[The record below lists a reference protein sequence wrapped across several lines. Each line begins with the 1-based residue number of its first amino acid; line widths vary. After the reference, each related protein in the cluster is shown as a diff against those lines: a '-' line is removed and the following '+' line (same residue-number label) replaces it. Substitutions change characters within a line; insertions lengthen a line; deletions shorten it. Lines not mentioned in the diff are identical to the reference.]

1 MSRPR
6 TIAALTTALV
16 IAAAGAAAGVSSG
29 AAQAG
34 GPGGHGQGPAD
45 RPTKVV
51 IIVVDSL
58 SREIVDEYDMR
69 TVESLMRDGVD
80 TPRGYLGHTG
90 SVTVVTHNV
99 ITSGQLPKNMGWT
112 DEGYRD
118 VEGILGDP
126 EPTNPDQLYI
136 TSNAT
141 TDLFKLQQ
149 AAGYPKLADYLGAA
163 DPDAKTF
170 TISPKGYAG
179 YAFGGAG
186 SDSIITFGSGPECTT
201 GGSWRKP
208 TGINV
213 PSYILGEPCSRFWVH
228 SGYPT
233 YAYDTAKL
241 PAILYPLDSDRYVT
255 GKDPAHQGG
264 DVWAADAAVEIMR
277 NDPAWNGIFVSLPGV
292 DKAAHMW
299 GGTSDPGPTGTDGD
313 PMTHMVAAT
322 AEADLQVAKIIAEL
336 EAQEEL
342 DNTLVVLTSD
352 HGSVAGDSFHGE
364 LVAERDYGYYNWYY
378 GDPENDVVDYDRP
391 QAALQPL
398 VDTGQHRAHLQRL
411 HAAGV
416 AQGPVADRR
425 GRGGRR
431 DADHGRR
438 DRRVEPRRRP
448 LRPRLPGAVG
458 PDGLPRREVLVRQE
472 GAGAGRHPGRRLRTR
487 RDRHPARRHDVLRRG
502 RPRRHPARRAA
513 GADRVRRRRAVRQG
527 PPGGGP
533 LGRHHAHGAEGDGD
547 RADLP
552 DGRSGLPADHPAAM
566 TGPRSAGSPVTTRP
580 GRVTSASTPNATSR
594 PTRR

>member
-1 MSRPR
+1 MTRPR
-6 TIAALTTALV
+6 MLAALAAVLAVT
-16 IAAAGAAAGVSSG
+16 AAGAG
-29 AAQAG
+29 AQASAQPG
-34 GPGGHGQGPAD
+34 GPGGHGPSPAD

-58 SREIVDEYDMR
+58 SREIVEKYDMR
-69 TVESLMRDGVD
+69 NVEALMRDGVD
-80 TPRGYLGHTG
+80 TPRGYVGHTG

-99 ITSGQLPKNMGWT
+99 ITSGQLPKHMGWT

-118 VEGILGDP
+118 VDGILGDP
-126 EPTNPDQLYI
+126 EPANPDQLYI

-163 DPDAKTF
+163 DPAAKTF

-201 GGSWRKP
+201 GGTWRKP

-213 PSYILGEPCSRFWVH
+213 PSYITGAPCSRFWVH

-241 PAILYPLDSDRYVT
+241 PAILYPLDSDRYTT

-264 DVWAADAAVEIMR
+264 DVWAADAAVQIMR
-277 NDPAWNGIFVSLPGV
+277 NDPSWNGIFVTLPGV

-299 GGTSDPGPTGTDGD
+299 GGTADPGPTGPDGD

-322 AEADLQVAKIIAEL
+322 AEADRQVAKLMAEL

-352 HGSVAGDSFHGE
+352 HGSVAGLRFHGE

-378 GDPENDVVDYDRP
+378 GDPENDAVYDRP
-391 QAALQPL
+391 QAALRPL
-398 VDTGQHRAHLQRL
+398 VDTGNVGLTYSDSMLRVWLKDQSPAKVDE
-411 HAAGV
+411 AAAAMETMAGV
-416 AQGPVADRR
+416 TAVW
-425 GRGGRR
+425 RR
-431 DADHGRR
+431 DGDHYDRVSKVRWDRMRSGGERSWFARKAQELVDTQAADYGPDLIATLPDDTTYSVAGDHGGIQRAAQQIPI
-438 DRRVEPRRRP
+438 VF
-448 LRPRLPGAVG
+448 
-458 PDGLPRREVLVRQE
+458 
-472 GAGAGRHPGRRLRTR
+472 AGAGLSA
-487 RDRHPARRHDVLRRG
+487 RDLHAEVRSVDIMPTVLRAMGIQPTSPMDGVAYALPSATKRG
-502 RPRRHPARRAA
+502 H
-513 GADRVRRRRAVRQG
+513 
-527 PPGGGP
+527 
-533 LGRHHAHGAEGDGD
+533 
-547 RADLP
+547 
-552 DGRSGLPADHPAAM
+552 
-566 TGPRSAGSPVTTRP
+566 
-580 GRVTSASTPNATSR
+580 
-594 PTRR
+594 

>member
-1 MSRPR
+1 MTRPR
-6 TIAALTTALV
+6 MLAALAAVLV
-16 IAAAGAAAGVSSG
+16 VTAAGAQAG
-29 AAQAG
+29 AQAS
-34 GPGGHGQGPAD
+34 GPGGHGHSPAD

-51 IIVVDSL
+51 VIVVDSL
-58 SREIVDEYDMR
+58 SREIVEKYDMR
-69 TVESLMRDGVD
+69 NVEALMRDGVD
-80 TPRGYLGHTG
+80 TPRGYVGHTG

-99 ITSGQLPKNMGWT
+99 ITSGQLPKHMGWT

-118 VEGILGDP
+118 VAGILGDP

-163 DPDAKTF
+163 DPAAKTF

-201 GGSWRKP
+201 GGTWRKP

-213 PSYILGEPCSRFWVH
+213 PPYITGSPCSRFWVH

-241 PAILYPLDSDRYVT
+241 PAILYPLDSDRYTT

-264 DVWAADAAVEIMR
+264 DVWAADAAVQIMR
-277 NDPAWNGIFVSLPGV
+277 NDPSWNGIFVTLPGV

-299 GGTSDPGPTGTDGD
+299 GGTADPGPTGTDGD

-322 AEADLQVAKIIAEL
+322 AEADRQVAKIMAEL

-342 DNTLVVLTSD
+342 DNTLVVLTAD
-352 HGSVAGDSFHGE
+352 HGSVAGQSFHGE

-378 GDPENDVVDYDRP
+378 GDPENDGVYDRP

-398 VDTGQHRAHLQRL
+398 VETGNVGLSYSDSMLRVWLKDQSPAKVDE
-411 HAAGV
+411 AA
-416 AQGPVADRR
+416 AAMESMADVTAVW
-425 GRGGRR
+425 RR
-431 DADHGRR
+431 DGDHYDRVSPVRWDRMRSGGERSWFSRKAQELVDTQAADYGPDLIATLPDDTTYSVAGDHGGIQRATQQIPI
-438 DRRVEPRRRP
+438 VF
-448 LRPRLPGAVG
+448 
-458 PDGLPRREVLVRQE
+458 
-472 GAGAGRHPGRRLRTR
+472 AGAGLSA
-487 RDRHPARRHDVLRRG
+487 RDLSAEVRSVDIMPTVLRVMGIQPTFPMDGVAYALPTATNRG
-502 RPRRHPARRAA
+502 
-513 GADRVRRRRAVRQG
+513 Q
-527 PPGGGP
+527 
-533 LGRHHAHGAEGDGD
+533 
-547 RADLP
+547 
-552 DGRSGLPADHPAAM
+552 
-566 TGPRSAGSPVTTRP
+566 
-580 GRVTSASTPNATSR
+580 
-594 PTRR
+594 